1 MASPFF
7 VVYRPVVPHPA
18 PGKRSWLGRGVPL
31 RRGRG
36 IPGMDRICQKFG
48 AKFSLLPKMSKMQNF
63 YCIDKSNVV

>member
-7 VVYRPVVPHPA
+7 CALQPGRPFSFIWKA
-18 PGKRSWLGRGVPL
+18 GLAGRVIPL

-63 YCIDKSNVV
+63 YCIDQANVV